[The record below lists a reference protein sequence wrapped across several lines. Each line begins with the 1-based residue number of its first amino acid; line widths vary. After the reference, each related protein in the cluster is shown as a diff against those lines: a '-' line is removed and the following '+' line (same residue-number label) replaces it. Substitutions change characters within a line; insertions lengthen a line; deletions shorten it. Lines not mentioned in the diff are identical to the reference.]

1 MNLAESLGFVPQK
14 TARAVRAIN
23 VGKLIPNPANFYHIG
38 SLDELKASIL
48 EDGGVRQN
56 LIVEPKGDGTYIIIS
71 GHRRCQAVKELLAD
85 GADVEADLP
94 CEIEPDH
101 AKAERLL
108 IRANSAARILTPWEE
123 VLQAQRAD
131 EIITRQRQEGVISET
146 KRQAMQTLLH
156 KSSGTIGRLCAIYNN
171 LIVDLQQ
178 KMKDGKLGVS
188 VAYEI
193 CQLRPEDQKGLF
205 DGVTK
210 FDIEE
215 ISLADVRHYK
225 DMNGISNKPADD
237 PRQTTIMDFI
247 DDKPAEEP
255 ADDPRQT
262 TIMDFIDDKPAEE
275 PTEDTRT
282 TVEATQEQMEP
293 AVVETEPAEELEE
306 KKDIWT
312 AQMEDLQAQI
322 DLKNFQT
329 VADSVWQRTCSLWR
343 LHDKYVNGNITTEN
357 YIAESQV
364 EARTLYQ
371 ELDHL
376 RVLHEKAKKN
386 KGEGENQ

>member
-1 MNLAESLGFVPQK
+1 MNLAESLGFVPQR
-14 TARAVRAIN
+14 TTRAVRAIN
-23 VGKLIPNPANFYHIG
+23 VEKLIPNPDNFYHIG
-38 SLDELKASIL
+38 DLSELKASIM

-56 LIVEPKGDGTYIIIS
+56 LIVEPQKDGTYLIIS

-131 EIITRQRQEGVISET
+131 ELITRQRHEGLINEP

-193 CQLRPEDQKGLF
+193 CQLRPEDQKGLL
-205 DGVTK
+205 DGMTQ
-210 FDIEE
+210 FGIEE

-225 DMNGISNKPADD
+225 NMNGISNKPADD

-255 ADDPRQT
+255 AEETRPMVEAGQEPER
-262 TIMDFIDDKPAEE
+262 PAAVEAEHVEE
-275 PTEDTRT
+275 PEDKK
-282 TVEATQEQMEP
+282 EGCIPQME
-293 AVVETEPAEELEE
+293 ES
-306 KKDIWT
+306 
-312 AQMEDLQAQI
+312 QAQL
-322 DLKNFQT
+322 DLKVFQT
-329 VADSVWQRTCSLWR
+329 VADSVWQRTCSLWK
-343 LHDKYVNGNITTEN
+343 LYDKYVNGNITMEN
-357 YIAESQV
+357 YIAKSQYA
-364 EARTLYQ
+364 ARTLYQ

-376 RVLHEKAKKN
+376 RVLHEKTKKN
-386 KGEGENQ
+386 EGKGEM

>member
-178 KMKDGKLGVS
+178 KMKDGKRGVS

-205 DGVTK
+205 DGMTK

-255 ADDPRQT
+255 A
-262 TIMDFIDDKPAEE
+262 EE
-275 PTEDTRT
+275 TRPM
-282 TVEATQEQMEP
+282 VEAGREP
-293 AVVETEPAEELEE
+293 ERPAAVEAEHEPENEEDAMDSEE
-306 KKDIWT
+306 N
-312 AQMEDLQAQI
+312 QA
-322 DLKNFQT
+322 LKEYQT
-329 VADSVWQRTCSLWR
+329 VAESVWQSTYRIWS
-343 LHDKYVNGNITTEN
+343 LHDKYVDGNITTEN
-357 YIAESQV
+357 YIAEAQY

-376 RVLHEKAKKN
+376 RVLHEKTKKN

>member
-14 TARAVRAIN
+14 TTRAVRAIN
-23 VGKLIPNPANFYHIG
+23 VGKLIPNPENFYHIG

-56 LIVEPKGDGTYIIIS
+56 LIVEPRKDGTYLIIS

-108 IRANSAARILTPWEE
+108 IRANSSARILTPWEE

-131 EIITRQRQEGVISET
+131 EVITRQRSEGLINET
-146 KRQAMQTLLH
+146 KRQAMQKLLH
-156 KSSGTIGRLCAIYNN
+156 KSSGSIGRLCAIYNN

-188 VAYEI
+188 AAYEI
-193 CQLRPEDQKGLF
+193 CQMRPEDQQGLLTTHNTF
-205 DGVTK
+205 G
-210 FDIEE
+210 IEE
-215 ISLADVRHYK
+215 ITLADVRHYK
-225 DMNGISNKPADD
+225 DMNGVGVCRDD

-247 DDKPAEEP
+247 SDEPKEAGAPTEAPETPTAPAAVSPEETP
-255 ADDPRQT
+255 SVEAEATEEDLGTRECKSTLTEEQRVLLKEYQSVARSAFERISHLWKIHQT
-262 TIMDFIDDKPAEE
+262 HTDGRISTKKYIDD
-275 PTEDTRT
+275 
-282 TVEATQEQMEP
+282 
-293 AVVETEPAEELEE
+293 
-306 KKDIWT
+306 
-312 AQMEDLQAQI
+312 
-322 DLKNFQT
+322 
-329 VADSVWQRTCSLWR
+329 
-343 LHDKYVNGNITTEN
+343 
-357 YIAESQV
+357 SQY
-364 EARTLYQ
+364 ECNRMYQ

-376 RVLHEKAKKN
+376 RILDEQMNERAERKECDEMGSH
-386 KGEGENQ
+386 

>member
-178 KMKDGKLGVS
+178 KMKDGKLGIS

-205 DGVTK
+205 DGITK

-225 DMNGISNKPADD
+225 DMNGISNKPA
-237 PRQTTIMDFI
+237 
-247 DDKPAEEP
+247 E
-255 ADDPRQT
+255 
-262 TIMDFIDDKPAEE
+262 
-275 PTEDTRT
+275 
-282 TVEATQEQMEP
+282 
-293 AVVETEPAEELEE
+293 EPAEETRPMVEAGREPERPAAVEVEHEPENEE
-306 KKDIWT
+306 D
-312 AQMEDLQAQI
+312 AMDSEENLA
-322 DLKNFQT
+322 LKEYQT
-329 VADSVWQRTCSLWR
+329 VAESVWQSTYRIWS
-343 LHDKYVNGNITTEN
+343 LHDKYVDGNITTEN
-357 YIAESQV
+357 YIAEAQH

-376 RVLHEKAKKN
+376 RVLHEKTKKN
-386 KGEGENQ
+386 KGEGKINEMGSNK

>member
-71 GHRRCQAVKELLAD
+71 GHRRCQAVKELLVD

-188 VAYEI
+188 AAYEI
-193 CQLRPEDQKGLF
+193 CQMRPEDQQGLLTTHNTF
-205 DGVTK
+205 G
-210 FDIEE
+210 IEE
-215 ISLADVRHYK
+215 ITLADVRHYK
-225 DMNGISNKPADD
+225 DMNGVGVCRDD

-247 DDKPAEEP
+247 GDEPKEAGAPTEEP
-255 ADDPRQT
+255 ETPTA
-262 TIMDFIDDKPAEE
+262 PAAVPPEE
-275 PTEDTRT
+275 TPL
-282 TVEATQEQMEP
+282 VEADKEKEP
-293 AVVETEPAEELEE
+293 
-306 KKDIWT
+306 
-312 AQMEDLQAQI
+312 EDDYMDDEYRQLM
-322 DLKNFQT
+322 KTHRT
-329 VADSVWQRTCSLWR
+329 VADSAYAR
-343 LHDKYVNGNITTEN
+343 LHKLWTIYNKYNDGNITEDK
-357 YIAESQV
+357 YIDDTQYECH
-364 EARTLYQ
+364 EMYR

-376 RVLHEKAKKN
+376 RIIDEQMKKKREK
-386 KGEGENQ
+386 G

>member
-14 TARAVRAIN
+14 TTRAVRAVN
-23 VGKLIPNPANFYHIG
+23 VGKLIPNPENFYHIG

-56 LIVEPKGDGTYIIIS
+56 LIVEPKGDGMYVIIS

-178 KMKDGKLGVS
+178 KKKDGKLGVS
-188 VAYEI
+188 VA
-193 CQLRPEDQKGLF
+193 
-205 DGVTK
+205 
-210 FDIEE
+210 
-215 ISLADVRHYK
+215 
-225 DMNGISNKPADD
+225 
-237 PRQTTIMDFI
+237 
-247 DDKPAEEP
+247 
-255 ADDPRQT
+255 
-262 TIMDFIDDKPAEE
+262 
-275 PTEDTRT
+275 
-282 TVEATQEQMEP
+282 
-293 AVVETEPAEELEE
+293 
-306 KKDIWT
+306 
-312 AQMEDLQAQI
+312 
-322 DLKNFQT
+322 
-329 VADSVWQRTCSLWR
+329 
-343 LHDKYVNGNITTEN
+343 
-357 YIAESQV
+357 
-364 EARTLYQ
+364 
-371 ELDHL
+371 
-376 RVLHEKAKKN
+376 
-386 KGEGENQ
+386 